1 MTPLPNHLE
10 GETPNM
16 TYDGNEEGKGG
27 YTHSEGSANPG
38 RCGEGAGRRER
49 GPSLK

>member
-16 TYDGNEEGKGG
+16 TYDGNEEGEGRLH
-27 YTHSEGSANPG
+27 TLEGSANPG
-38 RCGEGAGRRER
+38 RCGEGAGWRER